1 MFFHISA
8 GEGEEIKFL
17 CSCVHE
23 SVFFIPVS
31 EHCVFLHDPDV
42 DFFTFV
48 FFRLNV
54 SVLQKLYSDFI
65 VSVFGKHAEIV
76 QLALVVVLQQKR
88 IVAEHFSIVGE
99 ICVHGAALVL
109 KLIQNPFFRRRK
121 CREARCVLLSKSE
134 CVGHG
139 LETCAYDFHT
149 FRHIIFVDLPY
160 HDFLPDKFVDKFS
173 IWSFACFCKSLIFL
187 AKIADWIY
195 TCIDGGDPM
204 PEIHSWNVEKIA
216 TERHIKSCE
225 PQPFEWKKGTEYLID
240 FAAKND
246 VQKCAE
252 FLNAGVDINSCN
264 EFGMSALMV
273 ACDFG
278 AMDVVRFLLTHGAV
292 PDTQNENGLTALM
305 IAAARNDTEMVAMLL
320 KYGADYTMREKS
332 GWNALM
338 IACAEGAKDTVV
350 QLIKTGMD
358 LNVRNDENDSA
369 LTIAMKSGAHDC
381 VYHLM
386 KAGAKV
392 DKPKKDGPKCLMFP
406 KEDPFYD
413 KADSYRTDLLDP
425 RMVAL
430 KNSTTDSLR
439 QTDVEAYIYEAAS
452 KINMLAKDDYEKVKM
467 VHDLIF
473 ATVCYD
479 QDEVDRRDE
488 ENSFIYKNEYE
499 LIRNSK
505 YPFHRDDSQ
514 GLLFYKNKETGEYGE
529 IRRFY
534 YRKDLSADEKKFEA
548 YVGFK
553 SEEDRE
559 IYRRIFKSKH
569 EQDYKTV
576 LRLGTGVCLGIA
588 NVFKRFCDELHIECF
603 RILGDISMKNR
614 NMIYDP
620 ISLRGNHAWNMV
632 VIDGRKLMVDCTFDM
647 DGYSTSYLLVRPAI
661 FFYSHYTGFYGAG
674 LTEYT
679 DAITF
684 YSLPL
689 LTPDFFDTFSYMSD
703 VENMGHCDGD
713 FSLVLK
719 SKRDDSDWKF
729 GMSSSVV
736 SGNVPITKTETPE
749 GIKYVFSFP
758 GSDHFMLTILCR
770 GRNPDDTKFREC
782 AYIHIMVDKKDESSQ
797 SE

>member
-1 MFFHISA
+1 
-8 GEGEEIKFL
+8 
-17 CSCVHE
+17 
-23 SVFFIPVS
+23 
-31 EHCVFLHDPDV
+31 
-42 DFFTFV
+42 
-48 FFRLNV
+48 
-54 SVLQKLYSDFI
+54 
-65 VSVFGKHAEIV
+65 
-76 QLALVVVLQQKR
+76 
-88 IVAEHFSIVGE
+88 
-99 ICVHGAALVL
+99 
-109 KLIQNPFFRRRK
+109 
-121 CREARCVLLSKSE
+121 
-134 CVGHG
+134 
-139 LETCAYDFHT
+139 
-149 FRHIIFVDLPY
+149 
-160 HDFLPDKFVDKFS
+160 
-173 IWSFACFCKSLIFL
+173 
-187 AKIADWIY
+187 
-195 TCIDGGDPM
+195 M

>member
-1 MFFHISA
+1 
-8 GEGEEIKFL
+8 
-17 CSCVHE
+17 
-23 SVFFIPVS
+23 
-31 EHCVFLHDPDV
+31 
-42 DFFTFV
+42 
-48 FFRLNV
+48 
-54 SVLQKLYSDFI
+54 
-65 VSVFGKHAEIV
+65 
-76 QLALVVVLQQKR
+76 
-88 IVAEHFSIVGE
+88 
-99 ICVHGAALVL
+99 
-109 KLIQNPFFRRRK
+109 
-121 CREARCVLLSKSE
+121 
-134 CVGHG
+134 
-139 LETCAYDFHT
+139 
-149 FRHIIFVDLPY
+149 
-160 HDFLPDKFVDKFS
+160 
-173 IWSFACFCKSLIFL
+173 
-187 AKIADWIY
+187 
-195 TCIDGGDPM
+195 M

-216 TERHIKSCE
+216 TERHIESCE

-305 IAAARNDTEMVAMLL
+305 IAAARNDTETVAQLL

-369 LTIAMKSGAHDC
+369 LAIAMKSGAHDC

-413 KADSYRTDLLDP
+413 KADSYRTDLIDP

-439 QTDVEAYIYEAAS
+439 QTDVEAYISEAAS

-473 ATVCYD
+473 ATVSYD

-488 ENSFIYKNEYE
+488 EDGFLASNMYKVIKNT
-499 LIRNSK
+499 R
-505 YPFHRDDSQ
+505 YPFHHDDSQ
-514 GLLFYKNKETGEYGE
+514 GLLFYKNKETGEYDE
-529 IRRFY
+529 IIRNRYGKVIYPFT
-534 YRKDLSADEKKFEA
+534 SAEEKKLEA

-603 RILGDISMKNR
+603 RILGMVDMKNWR
-614 NMIYDP
+614 ISYDP
-620 ISLRGNHAWNMV
+620 ISYKGNHAWNMV

-674 LTEYT
+674 LTDYT
-679 DAITF
+679 DALTF
-684 YSLPL
+684 YRLPL

-703 VENMGHCDGD
+703 VENMGRCDGE
-713 FSLVLK
+713 FSLILK
-719 SKRDDSDWKF
+719 PKRDDFDWKF
-729 GMSSSVV
+729 KISSATASWEVL
-736 SGNVPITKTETPE
+736 STMTETPD

-758 GSDHFMLTILCR
+758 GSDHFMLKILCR
-770 GRNPDDTKFREC
+770 GKNPADTKFREC